1 MIKRIPLDKNR
12 QRGSVGGVMVTLL
25 FVTAAFSIGAQLVPL
40 YMDHNTMGTIMEK
53 ISQENGMALQSD
65 SAIRETMTKRLR
77 MNNIREFD
85 LKEYLSTDRSKRGTQ
100 LVLHYE
106 ERIHLVAN
114 LDLIATFDKQ
124 VPLRD

>member
-1 MIKRIPLDKNR
+1 MNRRTPPGKNR
-12 QRGSVGGVMVTLL
+12 QRGSVGGVLVTLL
-25 FVTAAFSIGAQLVPL
+25 FLTAAVSIGAQLVPL

-53 ISQENGMALQSD
+53 ISEENGMALQSD
-65 SAIRETMTKRLR
+65 AGLRETMTKRLR
-77 MNNIREFD
+77 LNNIRDFD
-85 LKEYLSTDRSKRGTQ
+85 LKANLSTDRTQRGTQ

-114 LDLIATFDKQ
+114 LDLIATFDKK